1 MCGVAGFLARA
12 GFEAAGAAASVV
24 RMRDQLV
31 HRGPD
36 DAGLWVDP
44 AAGIALGHRRLSIID
59 LSPSGHQP
67 MMSPSGRYYLAFNGE
82 IYNHL
87 ALRELVES
95 KGHSSWRGASDTES
109 LLAAIDAVGLAQA
122 LQASV
127 GMFALALWDRQ
138 DRVLHL
144 ARDRMGEKPLFYGWQ
159 QGVLLFGSELKA
171 LRAHP
176 AFEAD
181 VDPEALPGY
190 LQSGYI
196 AAPHTGWRGIRK
208 LLPGTTVCLRSGDVG
223 TMPEPTPYWSFMD
236 VALRGYAEPFT
247 GSDQDAID
255 ALESVLGQAVAGQM
269 VADVPLGAFLSGGI
283 DSSTVIALMQA
294 RSSRP
299 VRTFSIGF
307 HEAGCDEAQ
316 HARAVAQHL
325 GTDHTELYVTARD
338 AQQVVPPLPRMFDE
352 PFGDSSAIPTYL
364 VSHLA
369 RQHVTVSLSGDG
381 GDELFGGYQ
390 RYYNSGLI
398 KLWRQARGLPA
409 WSARLA
415 DALSGVDA
423 LRGLVAGERICNRLA
438 LLSALRT
445 CPDELAAYGVS
456 NRLWDPARASR
467 ALGSSAEPA
476 APTRARALDLP
487 LHQMMALDS
496 VTYLPDDIL
505 TKVDRAAMRVSLET
519 RVPLLDHRVVELA
532 WRMPAHLQS
541 RDGNAKWL
549 LKQVAFRHVPAALL
563 ERPKMGFGVPV
574 DDWIRGPLRDWAE
587 DLLSESAL
595 RSDGFLDPNP
605 IRIRWR
611 QHLRRQRNWRDS
623 LWAVLMWQEWRRTCA
638 EPLTRSHETP
648 MAPRRHDES

>member
-1 MCGVAGFLARA
+1 MCGVAGCFAPRGCLSDDC
-12 GFEAAGAAASVV
+12 AAGAV

-36 DAGLWVDP
+36 DAGLWVDIL
-44 AAGIALGHRRLSIID
+44 AGIALGHRRLSIID
-59 LSPSGHQP
+59 LSPSGRQP
-67 MMSPSGRYYLAFNGE
+67 MVSSSGRYCLAFNGE

-87 ALRELVES
+87 ELRELAES
-95 KGHSSWRGASDTES
+95 KGHSFWRGASDTES
-109 LLAAIDAVGLAQA
+109 LLAAIDAVGLVQA
-122 LQASV
+122 LRASV

-138 DRVLHL
+138 ERVLHL

-159 QGVLLFGSELKA
+159 RGVLLFGSELKA

-181 VDPEALPGY
+181 VDSEALPGY

-196 AAPHTGWRGIRK
+196 AAPRTIWRGIRK
-208 LLPGTTVCLRSGDVG
+208 LLPGTTVCFRSGDVG

-236 VALRGYAEPFT
+236 VALRGQAEPFS
-247 GSDQDAID
+247 GSDHDAVD

-269 VADVPLGAFLSGGI
+269 VADVSLGAFLSGGI
-283 DSSTVIALMQA
+283 DSSTVVALMQA

-307 HEAGCDEAQ
+307 HDAGYDEAQ

-325 GTDHTELYVTARD
+325 GTDHTELYVTAQD
-338 AQQVVPPLPRMFDE
+338 AQRVVPLLTQMFDE

-364 VSHLA
+364 VSDLA
-369 RQHVTVSLSGDG
+369 RRQVTVSLSGDG

-390 RYYNSGLI
+390 RYCNSVMLN
-398 KLWRQARGLPA
+398 LWRQARGLPA
-409 WSARLA
+409 CTARLA
-415 DALSGVDA
+415 GALSGIDA
-423 LRGLVAGERICNRLA
+423 FRGFVSGERICNRLA
-438 LLSALRT
+438 LMSALRQ

-456 NRLWDPARASR
+456 IRLWDPARASR
-467 ALGSSAEPA
+467 PLGSSAELA
-476 APTRARALDLP
+476 ALTRARVINLP

-505 TKVDRAAMRVSLET
+505 TKVDRTAMAVSLET

-532 WRMPAHLQS
+532 WRMPPHLKS
-541 RDGNAKWL
+541 LNGSAKWL
-549 LKQVAFRHVPAALL
+549 LKQVAFRHVPQALL
-563 ERPKMGFGVPV
+563 ERQKMGFGVPV
-574 DDWIRGPLRDWAE
+574 DEWIRGPLRDWAE

-595 RSDGFLDPNP
+595 RNDGFLAPKP
-605 IRIRWR
+605 IRLRWR
-611 QHLRRQRNWRDS
+611 QHLKRQRSWRDS
-623 LWAVLMWQEWRRTCA
+623 LWTVLMWQAWRRGSA
-638 EPLTRSHETP
+638 QPYGYSHSTP
-648 MAPRRHDES
+648 QGTGAAR

>member
-1 MCGVAGFLARA
+1 MCGVAGCFAPRGCLSDHCAESA
-12 GFEAAGAAASVV
+12 V
-24 RMRDQLV
+24 RMRDQLA

-36 DAGLWVDP
+36 DAGLWVDA

-67 MMSPSGRYYLAFNGE
+67 TMSPSGRYWMAFNGE

-87 ALRELVES
+87 VLRRLAES

-109 LLAAIDAVGLAQA
+109 LLAAIDAVGLVQA

-127 GMFALALWDRQ
+127 GMFAIALWDRQ
-138 DRVLHL
+138 ERALHL

-159 QGVLLFGSELKA
+159 RGVLLFGSELKA

-181 VDPEALPGY
+181 VDSEALPGY
-190 LQSGYI
+190 LQGGYI
-196 AAPHTGWRGIRK
+196 TAPRTVWRGIRK
-208 LLPGTTVCLRSGDVG
+208 LLPATTVCFRSGDVG
-223 TMPEPTPYWSFMD
+223 TMPEPIPYWSFMD
-236 VALRGYAEPFT
+236 VALQGQAEPFT
-247 GSDQDAID
+247 GSDQQAID
-255 ALESVLGQAVAGQM
+255 ALEDVLGQAVAGQM

-283 DSSTVIALMQA
+283 DSSTVVALMQA

-307 HEAGCDEAQ
+307 HEAGYDEAQ

-325 GTDHTELYVTARD
+325 GTDHTELYVTAPD
-338 AQQVVPPLPRMFDE
+338 AHRVVPLLPRMFDE

-390 RYYNSGLI
+390 RYYNSGLLD
-398 KLWRQARGLPA
+398 LWRQARGLPA
-409 WSARLA
+409 WTARLVG
-415 DALSGVDA
+415 ALSGVDA
-423 LRGLVAGERICNRLA
+423 LRGFVAGERICNRLA
-438 LLSALRT
+438 LMSALRQ
-445 CPDELAAYGVS
+445 CPDQLAAYGVS
-456 NRLWDPARASR
+456 IRLWDPARASR
-467 ALGSSAEPA
+467 PLGSGAVPA
-476 APTRARALDLP
+476 AARARNPDLP

-505 TKVDRAAMRVSLET
+505 TKVDRAAMAVSLET

-532 WRMPAHLQS
+532 WRMPPHFKS
-541 RDGNAKWL
+541 RNGSAKWL
-549 LKQVAFRHVPAALL
+549 LKEVAFRHVPPTLL

-574 DDWIRGPLRDWAE
+574 DEWIRGPLRDWAE

-595 RSDGFLDPNP
+595 RNEGLLEPRP
-605 IRIRWR
+605 IRLRWR
-611 QHLRRQRNWRDS
+611 QHLKRQRNWRDS
-623 LWAVLMWQEWRRTCA
+623 LWTVLMWQAWRRDCA
-638 EPLTRSHETP
+638 EPLKHSGSTP
-648 MAPRRHDES
+648 QGTEAAQ

>member
-1 MCGVAGFLARA
+1 MCGVAGFFAPA
-12 GFEAAGAAASVV
+12 GFVADDAAASAV

-36 DAGLWVDP
+36 DSGLWVDA
-44 AAGIALGHRRLSIID
+44 AAGIALAHRRLSIID
-59 LSPSGHQP
+59 LSLSGHQP
-67 MMSPSGRYYLAFNGE
+67 MMSASGRYCLAFNGE

-87 ALRELVES
+87 ELREFAEA
-95 KGHSSWRGASDTES
+95 KGNSSWRGASDTES
-109 LLAAIDAVGLAQA
+109 LLAAIDAVGLVQA

-138 DRVLHL
+138 ERVLHL

-159 QGVLLFGSELKA
+159 RGVLLFGSELKG
-171 LRAHP
+171 LRTHP

-181 VDPEALPGY
+181 VDPDALPDY

-196 AAPHTGWRGIRK
+196 TAPRTVWRGIRK
-208 LLPGTTVCLRSGDVG
+208 LLPGTTVCFSSGGVG
-223 TMPEPTPYWSFMD
+223 SMPEPTPYWTFMD
-236 VALRGYAEPFT
+236 VALRGQAAPFM
-247 GSDQDAID
+247 GSDQEAID
-255 ALESVLGQAVAGQM
+255 ALESVLGQAVTGQM

-283 DSSTVIALMQA
+283 DSSTVVALMQA
-294 RSSRP
+294 RSSRL

-307 HEAGCDEAQ
+307 HEDGYDEAQ

-325 GTDHTELYVTARD
+325 GTDHTELYVTAPD
-338 AQQVVPPLPRMFDE
+338 AQRVVPLLPRMFDE

-390 RYYNSGLI
+390 RYYNSGLLN
-398 KLWRQARGLPA
+398 LWSRARGLPA
-409 WSARLA
+409 WMARLA
-415 DALSGVDA
+415 GALSGVDA
-423 LRGLVAGERICNRLA
+423 LRGFVAGERICNRLA
-438 LLSALRT
+438 LMSALLQ
-445 CPDELAAYGVS
+445 CPDQLAAYGVS
-456 NRLWDPARASR
+456 IRQWDPARARR
-467 ALGSSAEPA
+467 ALGSSAIPPA
-476 APTRARALDLP
+476 ARARDLDLP

-505 TKVDRAAMRVSLET
+505 TKVDRTAMAVSLET

-532 WRMPAHLQS
+532 WCMPPHFKS
-541 RDGNAKWL
+541 RNGSAKWL
-549 LKQVAFRHVPAALL
+549 LKQVAFRHVPPALL

-574 DDWIRGPLRDWAE
+574 DEWIRGPLRDWAE

-595 RSDGFLDPNP
+595 RNEGLLDPKP
-605 IRIRWR
+605 IRLRWR
-611 QHLRRQRNWRDS
+611 QHLKRQRNWRDS
-623 LWAVLMWQEWRRTCA
+623 LWTVLMWQAWRRGSV
-638 EPLTRSHETP
+638 EPHRYSHSTP
-648 MAPRRHDES
+648 QGTEAAR